1 MDVVASSD
9 NKETAGPTAR
19 LVAKM
24 VIAIRKQKGWS
35 QVTLGN
41 ELGYTGAA
49 VSALETLAQPP
60 SDAMLLRLEEVLGEG
75 SGFFRD
81 AMIAIRR
88 ERYPTEFQAFADLE
102 REAVSL
108 HIYSMHVI
116 HGLFQSEEYM
126 RALFNGGSPL
136 NSSARVE
143 ELVVGRIARKQLLDR
158 EPIAMIEIII
168 EEAVLSRTIG
178 NKAVMR
184 GQLLYLIE
192 CAKRR
197 NVTVRVLTL
206 NSGDE
211 GEYAGDRG
219 PLTLIETREHEHRAY
234 MEIQDISMLIDD
246 ATAVSTYSQRYAKI
260 REQSLSPRKSLSFVE
275 QLVGKLP

>member
-1 MDVVASSD
+1 
-9 NKETAGPTAR
+9 
-19 LVAKM
+19 M
-24 VIAIRKQKGWS
+24 VIAIRKQRGWS
-35 QVTLGN
+35 QVQLGQ

-81 AMIAIRR
+81 AMIAIRQ
-88 ERYPTEFQAFADLE
+88 ERYPTKFQAFADLE
-102 REAVSL
+102 RGAVSL

-116 HGLFQSEEYM
+116 HGLFQTEEYM
-126 RALFNGGSPL
+126 RALFNGTYPL
-136 NSSARVE
+136 NSEARVE
-143 ELVVGRIARKQLLDR
+143 EMTVGRIARAQLLDR
-158 EPIAMIEIII
+158 EPTAMIEIII
-168 EEAVLSRTIG
+168 DEAVLSRTIG
-178 NKAVMR
+178 SKAIMR

-197 NVTVRVLTL
+197 NVTMRVLTL
-206 NSGDE
+206 ESGGE

-219 PLTLIETREHEHRAY
+219 PLTLIETREHERRAY

-246 ATAVSTYSQRYAKI
+246 PTAVSTYSQRYAKI
-260 REQSLSPRKSLSFVE
+260 REQALSPRKSLGFVE
-275 QLVGKLP
+275 QLAGELP